1 VGEDAVKAGAVAGP
15 VEPHPAGASRVA
27 VVGVSVRA
35 NCGVHDHATLLAA
48 GLAAAGVP
56 TTMHWLERR
65 QTSLRAARAEFSG
78 WTRELSGALDARPP
92 HAVLMHYSV
101 FSYSYRG
108 MPLFVHPALAAVR
121 HSRIPLLAMMHELAY
136 PWRYSGWRGDLW
148 ALSQRALLIEVMR
161 ACRAAIVTAD
171 ARVEWLASRPWL
183 PARRVLVAPVFSN
196 LPPPS
201 AIRTPPRRPNR
212 VVGLF
217 GYSYEGAALSLVLD
231 AIGLLE
237 SRGVELQLRL
247 LGAPGRASAPGQ
259 AWLAAAQERGLR
271 STLSFSE
278 SLPAQEL
285 SDELA
290 GCDVLLFPDAA
301 GPSSRKG
308 SLAGALA
315 SGTPVVALVGPNAWA
330 KLIDAEAACVVAPT
344 PAALAQAVGGLL
356 ADDRRREALGARGRA
371 FADTEMGLARSVE
384 AVMELLGEASRSQP
398 AS

>member
-1 VGEDAVKAGAVAGP
+1 
-15 VEPHPAGASRVA
+15 VA

-48 GLAAAGVP
+48 GLAGAGVP

-65 QTSLRAARAEFSG
+65 QTSLRAARAEVSG
-78 WTRELSGALDARPP
+78 WTRGLSSELDARPP
-92 HAVLMHYSV
+92 DAVLMHYSV
-101 FSYSYRG
+101 FSYSDRG
-108 MPLFVHPALAAVR
+108 VPLFVHPALAALR
-121 HSRIPLLAMMHELAY
+121 PSRIPLLVMMHELAY

-201 AIRTPPRRPNR
+201 ASRAPLQRPSR

-231 AIGLLE
+231 AVGLLE

-259 AWLAAAQERGLR
+259 AWLAAARERGLR
-271 STLSFSE
+271 STLSFSG

-315 SGTPVVALVGPNAWA
+315 SGTPVVALAGPNAWA
-330 KLIDAEAACVVAPT
+330 KLLDAEGACVVAPMPT
-344 PAALAQAVGGLL
+344 ALAQAVGGLL

-384 AVMELLGEASRSQP
+384 AVTELLGETSRQRP